1 MKKFL
6 TLLFISCSLFVQAQE
21 SRFFYAT
28 MNAYDAQQLQQ
39 NYPQWISILET
50 QHNKAAV
57 YLSEDAIH
65 TLHDQ
70 VLTHGPGFVFQ
81 ESLEKAILSINTPYG
96 HRGTYSFSITEEDLV
111 YQALDLVDASRIGD
125 HIQDLEAYGTRY
137 HTYAQAEQSVYDL
150 KDLWESMISD
160 AGRTDISVRI
170 FEHINTPMPSLI
182 LTIEGADNPEEFV
195 VTGGHLDSTS
205 FQGNS
210 NAPGADDNASGIATL
225 TEALRILL
233 ELEYVPQKTIEIMA
247 FSAEEVGLVGSAE
260 IAEEYADND
269 VNIISFVQFD
279 MTGYKGSSNDIY
291 ISTDDYCSN
300 NLNSFLI
307 DLLEHYNTT
316 GTHQLS
322 YGYSICNY
330 GCSDHFS
337 FAQNG
342 YEVAFPFESSFGQH
356 NPNIHTASDTYAFLQ
371 NANHAAK
378 FTKLALQY
386 LIETAKVHQTASV
399 DVPSAKSISFYT
411 QDNILYYQMLSQ
423 HTLNQIAFYDLSG
436 KLLTTVTKP
445 EKSGEISLQ
454 HFSSGIYLGVF
465 EMDNQQ
471 KVVKKVV
478 VY

>member
-1 MKKFL
+1 MKKIF
-6 TLLFISCSLFVQAQE
+6 TLLFISCSLFLQAQE

-28 MNAYDAQQLQQ
+28 MNVYDAQQLQQ
-39 NYPQWISILET
+39 NYPHWISILET
-50 QHNKAAV
+50 NQNKAGV

-70 VLTHGPGFVFQ
+70 VLTHGPGFVYQ
-81 ESLEKAILSINTPYG
+81 ESLEKAQLSINTPYG
-96 HRGTYSFSITEEDLV
+96 HRGDHSFSISEEELV
-111 YQALDLVDASRIGD
+111 YQALDLVDASQIAD
-125 HIQDLEAYGTRY
+125 HIQALEAYGTRF
-137 HTYAQAEQSVYDL
+137 HTYAQAEESVYDL

-170 FEHINTPMPSLI
+170 YDHINTPMPSLI

-205 FQGNS
+205 FQGNH

-233 ELEYVPQKTIEIMA
+233 AIEYVPQKTIEIMA
-247 FSAEEVGLVGSAE
+247 FSAEEIGLVGSSE
-260 IAEEYADND
+260 IASEYASND
-269 VNIISFVQFD
+269 VNILSFVQFD

-291 ISTDDYCSN
+291 ISTDDYCST
-300 NLNSFLI
+300 NLNTFLI
-307 DLLEHYNTT
+307 DLLDHYNTT

-356 NPNIHTASDTYAFLQ
+356 NPNIHTASDTFSFLQ

-399 DVPSAKSISFYT
+399 AAPTQNAISFYT
-411 QDNILYYQMLSQ
+411 QDNILYYQTLSE
-423 HTLNQIAFYDLSG
+423 HPLNQIVLYDLSG
-436 KLLTTVTKP
+436 KLLTTITQP

-465 EMDNQQ
+465 EISNQQ
-471 KVVKKVV
+471 KVIKKVV